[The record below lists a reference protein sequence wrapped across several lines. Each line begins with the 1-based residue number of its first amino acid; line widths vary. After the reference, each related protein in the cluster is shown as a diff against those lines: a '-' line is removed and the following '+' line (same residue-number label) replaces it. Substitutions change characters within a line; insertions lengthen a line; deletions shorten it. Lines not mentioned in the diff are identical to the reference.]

1 MVSHRKTRRRS
12 GFTLMEVLLVLAI
25 IGVIMTMVVPKVLGR
40 QQHANADATKVSIG
54 GLTQALKLYSL
65 DHSGQFPVSAEGL
78 NSLLKAPGARDP
90 RWRGP
95 YLEKSPST
103 HGEIP
108 SSTNSLDAGTLKAS
122 TSAMPAPTELMA
134 PLTTSETGTP
144 SKRIADQSGGRGV
157 A

>member
-1 MVSHRKTRRRS
+1 MVSHRRAKRRS

-40 QQHANADATKVSIG
+40 QQHANTDATKVSIG

-78 NSLLKAPGARDP
+78 NALLKAPGARDP

-95 YLEKSPST
+95 YLEKEPVDAWGNPFQYEFPGRRNPESFDISSAGPDRT
-103 HGEIP
+103 HGTTDDIG
-108 SSTNSLDAGTLKAS
+108 NWDA
-122 TSAMPAPTELMA
+122 E
-134 PLTTSETGTP
+134 
-144 SKRIADQSGGRGV
+144 
-157 A
+157 

>member
-1 MVSHRKTRRRS
+1 MISHRRVKRRS

-78 NSLLKAPGARDP
+78 NTLLKAPGARDP

-95 YLEKSPST
+95 YLEKEPVDAWGNPFQYEFPGRKNPESFDISSAGPDRI
-103 HGEIP
+103 HGTADDIA
-108 SSTNSLDAGTLKAS
+108 NWA
-122 TSAMPAPTELMA
+122 TE
-134 PLTTSETGTP
+134 
-144 SKRIADQSGGRGV
+144 
-157 A
+157 